1 MGSLDKE
8 DFGIEEVTLSIPET
22 FCELGCSSKLLE
34 PNFPHDARISGSM
47 ESVGLIEI
55 SNLIF
60 PLMN

>member
-8 DFGIEEVTLSIPET
+8 DFGIEEVSLNPET

-47 ESVGLIEI
+47 ESVGLIEM